1 MYQWLLFDADNTL
14 WDFSAAEAASL
25 QATLRQTDLEWSD
38 QLLGIYREINHEA
51 WSEYERGLF
60 DSQKL
65 RVVRFERLLERFR
78 VAGDPEELSALYRA
92 GLAASDHLMKGAR
105 TTLEQLGKHY
115 RLGLVTNGLK
125 EVQRPRLINTGM
137 QDTFEAI
144 TISDEI
150 GIAKPEAGFFDH
162 TFAQMGRPDPAEVL
176 VIGDNAIAD
185 IGGAKAY
192 GCAAAWIQLP
202 GNTKQPPLPPD
213 YVIGGVA
220 DLVKLLGRS

>member
-25 QATLRQTDLEWSD
+25 RATLRRTELEWSE

-51 WSEYERGLF
+51 WSEYEQGLF

-65 RVVRFERLLERFR
+65 RVIRFERLLERFR
-78 VAGDPEELSALYRA
+78 TAGDPEELSALYRA
-92 GLAASDHLMKGAR
+92 GLAESNHLMEGAME
-105 TTLEQLGKHY
+105 TLDLLGKHY

-137 QDTFEAI
+137 QNHFEAI

-150 GIAKPEAGFFDH
+150 GIAKPEAAFFDH
-162 TFAQMGRPDPAEVL
+162 AFAQMGRPAPKEVL
-176 VIGDNAIAD
+176 VIGDNAVAD

-192 GCAAAWIQLP
+192 GCAAAWIKLP
-202 GNTKQPPLPPD
+202 GNTKQPPIAPD
-213 YVIGGVA
+213 YTMKGVA
-220 DLVKLLGRS
+220 DLVKILGKG